1 LQLTHLGYSF
11 HNPALLHQALTH
23 RSAGAYNNERLE
35 FLGDSVLNTVISHWL
50 YSHYPR
56 ASEGALTRLRA
67 TLVRK
72 ETLVE
77 LAANLSLRQYL
88 LVFHDDGSL
97 INDTLLA
104 NAFEA
109 LLGALY
115 LDADWPTVQQC
126 VLALYAPIFQRL
138 PGADEV
144 DADDSAG
151 AVKALKDAKTRLQE
165 WLQARARPL
174 PVYRELESIG
184 KAHNAI
190 FKMACFLPDVQWQ
203 SEGVANSKRRA
214 EQQAA
219 AVMLARL
226 LKEFPEEKTDD
237 AF

>member
-1 LQLTHLGYSF
+1 MQLPYLGYSF

-77 LAANLSLRQYL
+77 LAANLALRQSL
-88 LVFHDDGSL
+88 LVFHDDSSL

-109 LLGALY
+109 VLGALY
-115 LDADWPTVQQC
+115 LDADWPTAQQRI
-126 VLALYAPIFQRL
+126 LALYAPIFKRL
-138 PGADEV
+138 PSAETV
-144 DADDSAG
+144 DAEDSAG

-174 PVYRELESIG
+174 PVYRELESFG
-184 KAHNAI
+184 KAHNAV
-190 FKMACFLPDVQWQ
+190 FKMACFLLDCQWQ

-219 AVMLARL
+219 EVMFERL
-226 LKEFPEEKTDD
+226 SKAFPEDKDD
-237 AF
+237 AAS